1 MLDILIALI
10 FAGCIYGIARA
21 WGRLP
26 NYPRVA
32 GWTGAVMF
40 AIAAWVEFSIARS
53 GEVMPSLGRLV
64 PIALF
69 AVVMFRIGRKT
80 NADDSPA
87 AADRES
93 RRARW
98 TSFVQEV
105 LDLFGLEVRP
115 EGLDQG
121 ETRAAAEGG

>member
-1 MLDILIALI
+1 MLDILIALT

-21 WGRLP
+21 WGRRP

-32 GWTGAVMF
+32 GWTAAVMF

-53 GEVMPSLGRLV
+53 GEVMPSVGRLV

-69 AVVMFRIGRKT
+69 AVVMFRVGRKT
-80 NADDSPA
+80 NADDAPA
-87 AADRES
+87 AAGPES
-93 RRARW
+93 WGDRW

-105 LDLFGLEVRP
+105 LGLFGLEVP
-115 EGLDQG
+115 LEGPDQG

>member
-1 MLDILIALI
+1 MLDILIALV

-40 AIAAWVEFSIARS
+40 TIAAWVEFSIARS
-53 GEVMPSLGRLV
+53 GEVMPNVGRLV

-69 AVVMFRIGRKT
+69 AVVMFRIGGKT
-80 NADDSPA
+80 NADDAPA
-87 AADRES
+87 GTVPES
-93 RRARW
+93 RVAGWR
-98 TSFVQEV
+98 SFVQQARA
-105 LDLFGLEVRP
+105 LFELEVPP